1 MASTTGHERP
11 DMATAPETEPAEPRA
26 DRAALARLARTL
38 SFANISAIY
47 VGIAFLVLFTVW
59 VPDLFWSST
68 TWRTLL
74 SEQAIVAIVACGVV
88 VPFAAGAFDLS
99 IGLAVGAGSMVAAVL
114 MVKSGMTVIPAVILA
129 ILTGT
134 AIGVVNAILIT
145 RLNIDSFIA
154 TLAMSSVLTAFVV
167 AISSGEQVV
176 GLPDSFTNVA
186 GTEIFGIALPVFFM
200 IAIAAALW
208 YLLEHTPPGRWIYAT
223 GGNVEAARLA
233 GLRTRTII
241 AATLIIGSTV
251 AAIGGVLVT
260 STAAASDPGT
270 GPGYLLPAFAATFL
284 GSTQIRNGQFNIWGT
299 VLAVYIL
306 AIGVKGLQLG
316 GAPVWLPDL
325 FNGVALALAVALA
338 RYRRKPRMVTRTDG
352 GRATHPPADG
362 DLDIR
367 KE

>member
-1 MASTTGHERP
+1 MASTTGHEPR
-11 DMATAPETEPAEPRA
+11 DVVATAPQEPGDSRGERT
-26 DRAALARLARTL
+26 ALARLARTL
-38 SFANISAIY
+38 SFTNISAIY
-47 VGIAFLVLFTVW
+47 VGIAFLILFTIW
-59 VPDLFWSST
+59 VPDLFWTST
-68 TWRTLL
+68 TWKTLL
-74 SEQAIVAIVACGVV
+74 SEQAIVAVVACGVV

-114 MVKSGMTVIPAVILA
+114 MVKSGIAPVPAVILA

-134 AIGVVNAILIT
+134 AIGAINAILIT
-145 RLNIDSFIA
+145 LFNIDSFIA

-167 AISSGEQVV
+167 AISGGEQVV

-186 GTEIFGIALPVFFM
+186 GKEIFGITLPVFFM
-200 IAIAAALW
+200 LGIAIVLW

-241 AATLIIGSTV
+241 AATLLIGSTV

-299 VLAVYIL
+299 VLAVYVL

-338 RYRRKPRMVTRTDG
+338 RYRRKPRLATRT
-352 GRATHPPADG
+352 
-362 DLDIR
+362 
-367 KE
+367 KERRTG